1 MACSVHIGIIP
12 LQVLECDST
21 DNYSSTCTGHY
32 GVKLT
37 NLSMQLQCAPHV
49 IPAAITYS
57 VHASICASGM
67 I

>member
-32 GVKLT
+32 GVKLN
-37 NLSMQLQCAPHV
+37 NLSM
-49 IPAAITYS
+49 
-57 VHASICASGM
+57 
-67 I
+67 